1 MGKAKSSTIPQS
13 PPLWQV
19 ICLPQNK
26 PFPVMAGL
34 WHCFAMF
41 YPHSFVLLTLWSSSS
56 TFNGYLSAPTV
67 CPKQWRCTKR
77 TAMFY
82 SQPWYLGFFETFW
95 GKENTYCTNILNIF
109 VQLRLYILGT
119 PGTPSIKPE
128 FEETMFRSQS
138 FQFSWLKPHLLLS
151 KSLCLIPK
159 PIPPSS
165 HEISQDSPFKTPRI
179 KTYQN
184 LW

>member
-1 MGKAKSSTIPQS
+1 
-13 PPLWQV
+13 
-19 ICLPQNK
+19 
-26 PFPVMAGL
+26 MAGL

-82 SQPWYLGFFETFW
+82 SQPWYLGFFETFS
-95 GKENTYCTNILNIF
+95 GKENTYCTNILNMF

-119 PGTPSIKPE
+119 PGTPSIKPA
-128 FEETMFRSQS
+128 FEKTMFRSQS

-159 PIPPSS
+159 PMDQLEDLKNHPTIIPWNIPRF
-165 HEISQDSPFKTPRI
+165 SQEKTPRI
-179 KTYQN
+179 KTYQSISKPLVIERN
-184 LW
+184 YEKSPCLIGI